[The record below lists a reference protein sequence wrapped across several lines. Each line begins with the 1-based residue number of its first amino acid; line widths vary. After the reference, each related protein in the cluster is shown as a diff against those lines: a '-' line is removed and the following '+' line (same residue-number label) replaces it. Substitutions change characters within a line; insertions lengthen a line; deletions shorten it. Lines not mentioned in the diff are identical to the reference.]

1 MKKIFTMALVML
13 FALSLS
19 AQDFGLANQKNNL
32 SSVQQMKMKADNSKT
47 STNVSVIR
55 NSSNTKATFIAET
68 FETEIPATW
77 TVTNDPTTGFG
88 WAWDDG
94 SYSSYPYGKGNACA
108 NGDLNGGIGI
118 TYLTS
123 PVADCSA
130 ATSLFLEFNYQFQKY
145 STDPDNGTVEV
156 WDGTAWVILATY
168 DTDILPTSASFDI
181 TAYKNAALQ
190 VRFKYEDA
198 GNWDWFMN
206 VSDVIVF
213 EPVADDLGVTSA
225 APGFVLFGETATP
238 SLMVKNF
245 GANTQN
251 DFDIDIVINDGTT
264 DVYTYNESITGAAI
278 ASDATVEYTAAT
290 TWTPAAEGSY
300 TITATVTLAGDLEPA
315 NDEFVGAISVVNP
328 SYTNNNSYGYN
339 AFDDSGSGLAG
350 FIVSNPLETGL
361 LNGLAAG
368 TSGDFLACGDMIDG
382 IAYGAEYGTNDVY
395 LVNGDGA
402 SFLMGTITGL
412 TDITGLAQD
421 PVSGIVYATDY
432 DGAASNL
439 YSVDETFAATFIGQ
453 INAGLIIGIAA
464 DADGNLY
471 GIDMVDDNFYSID
484 KTTGAG
490 TIVGSLGIDIAYA
503 QDLGSDKI
511 NNIIYGTL
519 YDATAGGGLYTVD
532 MTTGAATLINT
543 FADEVTMSAVYTTSG
558 VGVKSVQNN
567 GIYVYPNPSTGVF
580 VVAAEGTNTV
590 DVVDITGKVIMSK
603 TFNTNTTIE
612 INNAGMYFLRITN
625 EKGTSVE
632 KVIVE

>member
-1 MKKIFTMALVML
+1 MALVML
-13 FALSLS
+13 FALSMS
-19 AQDFGLANQKNNL
+19 AQNFTGLANKQTKSFKEGKINKLNTPTRNVKAVIL
-32 SSVQQMKMKADNSKT
+32 SEDFSGGALPAGWQNVDNGTTGDLWYFDNPGNRTFNSTTAANGFASFDSDFNGPGAEDADLIT
-47 STNVSVIR
+47 SVI
-55 NSSNTKATFIAET
+55 
-68 FETEIPATW
+68 
-77 TVTNDPTTGFG
+77 
-88 WAWDDG
+88 
-94 SYSSYPYGKGNACA
+94 
-108 NGDLNGGIGI
+108 
-118 TYLTS
+118 
-123 PVADCSA
+123 DCSA
-130 ATSLFLEFNYQFQKY
+130 LTTVNLSFEHFFNSYNNDEGTL
-145 STDPDNGTVEV
+145 SVSGDNGATWNVV
-156 WDGTAWVILATY
+156 QTWTLDGVNATAEE
-168 DTDILPTSASFDI
+168 FDI
-181 TAYKNAALQ
+181 TAFAAGQSQ
-190 VRFKYEDA
+190 VLIKWNYVGSYSWYWLID
-198 GNWDWFMN
+198 
-206 VSDVIVF
+206 DVLVF
-213 EPVADDLGVTSA
+213 VPENDDLGVTSA
-225 APGFVLFGETATP
+225 APGFVLFGETVTP

-245 GANTQN
+245 GTNTQN

-264 DVYTYNESITGAAI
+264 DVYTYNGLITGAAI
-278 ASDATVEYTAAT
+278 ASGATVEYTAAT

-300 TITATVTLAGDLEPA
+300 TITATVTLAGDFEPA
-315 NDEFVGAISVVNP
+315 NDEFVGDINVVTP
-328 SYTNNNSYGYN
+328 SYTNNNSYGYD
-339 AFDDSGSGLAG
+339 AFDDSGSGLEG

-361 LNGLAAG
+361 LNGIAAG
-368 TSGDFLACGDMIDG
+368 TSGDFLTCGDMIG
-382 IAYGAEYGTNDVY
+382 GMAYGAEYGTNDVY

-412 TDITGLAQD
+412 TFITGLAQD
-421 PVSGIVYATDY
+421 PISGIVYASDY
-432 DGAASNL
+432 DGAASSL

-453 INAGLIIGIAA
+453 INAAGLITGIAA

-471 GIDMVDDNFYSID
+471 GIDMTDDNFYSID

-490 TIVGSLGIDIAYA
+490 TIVGSLGIDISYA

-519 YDATAGGGLYTVD
+519 YDVTAGGGLYTVD

-543 FADEVTMSAVYTTSG
+543 FADEVTMCAVYTTSG